1 MKSLIEI
8 KKLNIS
14 IDGKKILKDINLD
27 INEGES
33 VAILGP
39 GGSGKST
46 LLHTLRGIN
55 DFELTSGEIT
65 YHLSKCECGNL
76 ATPGKEGTPCRDCGK
91 TMLPFSLRY
100 PADTQTGD
108 WNNFTEKIALMLQ
121 RSFGVFIFITALE
134 NVMDSLRKVGC
145 PDAKRIER
153 ATKLLEEVGL
163 SHRAMETGLHLS
175 GGEKQR
181 LVLARQLAKFP
192 ILMLADDP
200 TSTLDSGMSDVVL
213 EAIKNVKEKYR
224 MTTLFSTQSP
234 ELVGKL
240 ADRAV
245 VLKGGEIVFDG
256 SPADALSSYIKPLS
270 SARKRNGSEV
280 GEPLIQVR
288 DVKKYFYSFR
298 KGIVKAV
305 EGVSL
310 DIYRGEIFGIVGSSG
325 SGKTTLVRII
335 AGMGSPAAYSDICTP
350 GGRASLN
357 YEGNVH
363 IRYEDEWI
371 DMKVV
376 GTERGKVT
384 SKIGMLHQEYVLS
397 QEGNILYNLTG
408 SEEPDKKDLEMAI
421 NSLELVG
428 FNREYAEEILKKTM
442 YMMSEDEKHRCAM
455 ARILIKDPEII
466 VLDEP
471 SESMDPIAKAHVVET
486 IHNIREGT
494 GKTFI
499 VVSHDYDFV
508 RHVCDRVARMTAG
521 KISGIGSPDKIL
533 GEI

>member
-1 MKSLIEI
+1 MNPLIEI
-8 KKLNIS
+8 KNLNIS
-14 IDGKKILKDINLD
+14 IDGKSILKNINLN

-55 DFELTSGEIT
+55 DFELTSGEVT
-65 YHLSKCECGNL
+65 YYLSKCECGNL
-76 ATPGKEGTPCRDCGK
+76 EAPSKNGTQCRDCGN
-91 TMLPFSLRY
+91 TMFPFTLRY
-100 PADTQTGD
+100 PTDTGTGN
-108 WNNFTEKIALMLQ
+108 WHNFTEKIALMLQ
-121 RSFGVFIFITALE
+121 RSFGVFIFISALE
-134 NVMDSLRKVGC
+134 NVMDSLSKVGC
-145 PDAKRIER
+145 PDAKKKER
-153 ATKLLEEVGL
+153 AAQFLEEVGL
-163 SHRAMETGLHLS
+163 SHKAMETGLHLS

-200 TSTLDSGMSDVVL
+200 TSTLDGGMSDVVID
-213 EAIKNVKEKYR
+213 AIKNVREKYR

-234 ELVGKL
+234 ELVEKL

-245 VLKGGEIVFDG
+245 LLKNGEIVFDG
-256 SPADALSSYIKPLS
+256 SPAEALSSYIRPLTKT
-270 SARKRNGSEV
+270 RKRNGSEV

-288 DVKKYFYSFR
+288 DVKKYFYSLR

-305 EGVSL
+305 DEVSL

-325 SGKTTLVRII
+325 SGKTTLIRLI
-335 AGMGSPAAYSDICTP
+335 AGMGSPAAYTDLCAP
-350 GGRASLN
+350 GGRASLS
-357 YEGNVH
+357 YDGNVH
-363 IRYEDEWI
+363 IRHEDEWI
-371 DMKVV
+371 DMKIV
-376 GTERGKVT
+376 GPERGRVT

-397 QEGNILYNLTG
+397 QEGNILYNLIG
-408 SEEPDKKDLEMAI
+408 SEDPDKKDMERAI

-428 FNREYAEEILKKTM
+428 FERGYAEEILKKTM

-455 ARILIKDPEII
+455 ARILVKDPDII

-471 SESMDPIAKAHVVET
+471 SESMDPISKAHVVET
-486 IHNIREGT
+486 IHNIREET

-499 VVSHDYDFV
+499 VVSHDIDFV
-508 RHVCDRVARMTAG
+508 KHVCDRVARMNEG
-521 KISGIGSPDKIL
+521 KVSKISNL
-533 GEI
+533 N